1 MTDAEIAILSLL
13 AEGPRNDFDLNDQ
26 IESRGLRRWTAIGSS
41 SLYYVLDKLEKQGL
55 IRNMRESASG
65 GGRKYRLSTA
75 GMGILQ
81 TAMVDLLAT
90 PHGNNRL
97 FELGLA
103 NLHILK
109 TSQIRTAL
117 LNRQQDIRSQIGQI
131 DAALQAEQLQG
142 NSFQALALFSHRL
155 TLLNAELDWL
165 TTFIPQW
172 ESQAQPDPVPAS
184 EPVEISRS
192 RQVVLPQDPDSVHKA
207 KTKRLSPDKAKT
219 PPAMRTRALSP
230 KKPAHGSDQDPRQ
243 ED

>member
-13 AEGPRNDFDLNDQ
+13 AEGPRFDSDLNDQ
-26 IESRGLRRWTAIGSS
+26 IEARGLRRWTAIGSS
-41 SLYYVLDKLEKQGL
+41 SLYYVLDKLERQGL
-55 IRNMRESASG
+55 IRNARESDGS
-65 GGRKYRLSTA
+65 RKYRLSTA

-90 PHGNNRL
+90 PHGNNKL

-117 LNRQQDIRSQIGQI
+117 LNRQQDIRSQIVQI
-131 DAALQAEQLQG
+131 EAAYQAEQLQG
-142 NSFQALALFSHRL
+142 KSFQALALFSHRI
-155 TLLNAELDWL
+155 TLLHAELDWL
-165 TTFIPQW
+165 NTFIPQW
-172 ESQAQPDPVPAS
+172 ESQAKPDPVPVT

-207 KTKRLSPDKAKT
+207 KTKRLSPDKAQT
-219 PPAMRTRALSP
+219 PPAMRTRALS
-230 KKPAHGSDQDPRQ
+230 KKDVARGSDKDN
-243 ED
+243 DS